1 MEQVKDQLMNT
12 TELIDYIKV
21 SRRTLFRIIERDEK
35 MPKCFTIGGK
45 SKRWRKS
52 EIDQWLEQTRS

>member
-1 MEQVKDQLMNT
+1 MESVEDELLNT
-12 TELIDYIKV
+12 AELIDYIKV
-21 SRRTLFRIIERDEK
+21 SRRTLFRIIERDNT
-35 MPKCFTIGGK
+35 MPRCFTISGK